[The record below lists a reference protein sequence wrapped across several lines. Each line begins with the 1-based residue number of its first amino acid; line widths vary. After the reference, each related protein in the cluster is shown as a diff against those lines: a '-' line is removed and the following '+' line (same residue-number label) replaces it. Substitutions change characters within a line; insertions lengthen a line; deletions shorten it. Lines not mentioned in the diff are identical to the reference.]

1 MIVNNETF
9 IEIFKAG
16 TYPTWNPETKKF
28 EEIVFSNDTLIEIA
42 NSYDPSFHKAPW
54 FIGHPTGDAP
64 ALAWVGTLKAQGD
77 TLYQNFSFMSDKFIE
92 LIKNKEYA
100 NRSVEL
106 YKWKVNGKDCWYLG
120 AIGLTNMPLV
130 KGMKQLEFNNYP
142 VHNNSE
148 DLMRAFSLQPLKFS
162 DEQLKSFFLPNN
174 FKSQPNNFKSQNMN
188 EHLLRLAAS
197 LGVTIPAGTSEV
209 DIVNILSTKFS
220 QITTE
225 NNVIK
230 SELEKIKAER
240 IETLLASAVTDGK
253 IKPAQKE
260 EYFKLAQ
267 ANFDSTKNILASMAS
282 GQHLEQNKVVNVDPS
297 KNLNAGYTPPEDHSG
312 WDFSEW
318 TKNDPAGL
326 QKLKASDPDAYK
338 KLEDEF
344 LSSAKNNPVFQN
356 NFKEGG
362 R

>member
-16 TYPTWNPETKKF
+16 TYPSWNPETKKF

-42 NSYDPSFHKAPW
+42 NCYDPSFHKAPW
-54 FIGHPTGDAP
+54 FIGHPNSDAP

-77 TLYQNFSFMSDKFIE
+77 TLYQNFSSMSDEFIE
-92 LIKNKEYA
+92 LIKNKKYA

-106 YKWKVNGKDCWYLG
+106 YNWKVNGKNCWYLG
-120 AIGLTNMPLV
+120 AIGLTNMPMV
-130 KGMKQLEFNNYP
+130 KGMKQLEVSNYP

-148 DLMRAFSLQPLKFS
+148 DLMKAFSLQPLKFS
-162 DEQLKSFFLPNN
+162 EKQIQSFYLPNN
-174 FKSQPNNFKSQNMN
+174 FKQKNMN

-209 DIVNILSTKFS
+209 DTVNILSSKFS
-220 QITTE
+220 QITNE
-225 NNVIK
+225 NTVIK

-240 IETLLASAVTDGK
+240 IETLLASAVSEGK

-260 EYFKLAQ
+260 EYLKLAQ
-267 ANFDSTKNILASMAS
+267 ANFDSTKNILASMNS
-282 GQHLEQNKVVNVDPS
+282 GQHLEQNKVGNVDPS

-312 WDFSEW
+312 WDFAEW
-318 TKNDPAGL
+318 TRKDPSGL

-338 KLEDEF
+338 KLEDDF
-344 LSSAKNNPVFQN
+344 MTSSKNNPVFQN
-356 NFKEGG
+356 NFNNNGG
-362 R
+362 K